1 MGMLQREIYKKNEKT
16 INMTNKETI
25 ERNIGLTFDFV
36 NYLIDNPTVTDN
48 LPENFKL
55 EFVEKDF
62 PNIEKKETVQTDTK
76 ISRKFVRV
84 RNTFE
89 VTK

>member
-1 MGMLQREIYKKNEKT
+1 
-16 INMTNKETI
+16 MTNKETI

-36 NYLIDNPTVTDN
+36 NHLMDNPTVVEN
-48 LPENFKL
+48 LPEEFNL

-62 PNIEKKETVQTDTK
+62 PNLEKKGQIEPDSK
-76 ISRKFVRV
+76 IKRKYVRV

-89 VTK
+89 ISK